1 MTHYKMLDRVPS
13 VMITSNKNE
22 LKVYQGNE
30 VYLNNG
36 DNFELRL
43 FNPLNEKIGVE
54 IIFNGVK
61 KGDSYLVL
69 NPGQDV
75 TLDRFLD
82 EQRKMVFETYT
93 VDGNNNSAMKAIE
106 QNGLITFNF
115 YKEYYRS
122 NFRIYYN
129 DVNINYNFPPNPFH
143 YNSTSFSQK
152 SKGVR
157 GTNCVNGSIGSP
169 MYNTTNNINY
179 GILSQESFTNITTT
193 SFTSNASYTTSDAS
207 FNSSLSLPKTIET
220 GRVEKGDMSN
230 QQLRQVNTEFQNDV
244 FHTISYRMLPYSSKN
259 QNINEI
265 RQYCSH
271 CGYRLRKQSWNYCPK
286 CGSEVC

>member
-82 EQRKMVFETYT
+82 EQRKMIFETYT
-93 VDGNNNSAMKAIE
+93 VDGNNSSAMKAIE

-122 NFRIYYN
+122 NFRNYDN
-129 DVNINYNFPPNPFH
+129 DVNINYNFPPKPFH

-157 GTNCVNGSIGSP
+157 GSNCVNGSIGSP

-220 GRVEKGDMSN
+220 GRVEKGDISN
-230 QQLRQVNTEFQNDV
+230 QQLKQVNANFQNNA
-244 FHTISYRMLPYSSKN
+244 FHTISYRMLPYSAKN

>member
-54 IIFNGVK
+54 IIFNGIK

-75 TLDRFLD
+75 ILDRFID
-82 EQRKMVFETYT
+82 EQRKMVFETYSI
-93 VDGNNNSAMKAIE
+93 DGNNSAAVKAIE

-115 YKEYYRS
+115 YKEYCRNNYNS
-122 NFRIYYN
+122 YNTN
-129 DVNINYNFPPNPFH
+129 DVNINYNFPPKPVNH
-143 YNSTSFSQK
+143 YNSTSFSKK
-152 SKGVR
+152 SKGIR
-157 GTNCVNGSIGSP
+157 GANGSNGSIGSP
-169 MYNTTNNINY
+169 MYNTNINY
-179 GILSQESFTNITTT
+179 GILTQDSFTNITTT
-193 SFTSNASYTTSDAS
+193 SFTSNASYTSYDAS

-220 GRVEKGDMSN
+220 GRVEKGDISN
-230 QQLRQVNTEFQNDV
+230 QQLKQVNANFQNNA
-244 FHTISYRMLPYSSKN
+244 FHTISYRMLPYSAKN